1 MKRLLLFALLTGST
15 AFATPSGTTLIVN
28 GTLIDPGTGKVIPNG
43 AVRIEGDRIAAIIQN
58 NTDIPKKGDAVID
71 AKGKFILPGY
81 IDTHVHFFQS
91 GDIYTRPDGLDL
103 NSIRPYKQETEWIRS
118 HLDDTFARYLRC
130 GITSVL
136 DIGGPL
142 WNFEMRKRANA
153 TAKAPRMAA
162 AGPLISSV
170 SRPQL
175 DLGDPP
181 IVKIDT
187 PEQGREMVRK
197 LAAQK
202 PDYIK
207 IWYIVPPAQPAERI
221 TPKPGE
227 GGSPAPSG
235 AASPMPGQSD
245 AERAAIFRPVV
256 HAVVEESHRLKLR
269 VAVHATELEAARASA
284 EEGADLLVHSV
295 TDKPVDDA
303 FVKLLKEKG
312 TMLTPTLVVFER
324 YGRTFANK
332 LELTPEEKA
341 WGNPEVIASLDVTK
355 IPEDKR
361 PERLKKAMEN
371 PAAVLD
377 SIQKTYDVALKNL
390 KTLEDA
396 GITIATGTD
405 AGNIGT
411 IHGPAIFREFQLM
424 KQAGLTPMQI
434 LQCTTANA
442 AKTFGGETGAKIGS
456 LQPGNYADLLILK
469 SNPLDDIRNAS
480 DIDSVMKNGVM
491 YHAVDVGR
499 VLDET
504 RDADISRSPG
514 VQRPGR
520 RQESRR
526 RENPWPDPVREQFS
540 GLQSPGCDELGRP
553 PRPDRG

>member
-28 GTLIDPGTGKVIPNG
+28 GTLIDPGPGKVIPNG

-227 GGSPAPSG
+227 GGSPSPSG

-312 TMLTPTLVVFER
+312 TILTPTLVVFER

-469 SNPLDDIRNAS
+469 SNPLDDIKNAS

-491 YHAVDVGR
+491 YPA
-499 VLDET
+499 
-504 RDADISRSPG
+504 DAILPK
-514 VQRPGR
+514 
-520 RQESRR
+520 
-526 RENPWPDPVREQFS
+526 
-540 GLQSPGCDELGRP
+540 
-553 PRPDRG
+553 